1 MEEKT
6 IEQMDTRELV
16 AELLR
21 CQKKELHHA
30 RVTTVV
36 SILLIGALLLTLL
49 VALPRAVTLADH
61 MEESLQQI
69 DTFVD
74 SASTFADRA
83 NTFVDSANSVVAQNA
98 DAVTEAVSKLNG
110 LDFDTLNKA
119 IQDLS
124 DTVSPLAEFMRKF
137 R

>member
-1 MEEKT
+1 MEPNKSY
-6 IEQMDTRELV
+6 EQMDSRELL

-49 VALPRAVTLADH
+49 VALPRAVTVLDH
-61 MEESLQQI
+61 METSLRQI
-69 DTFVD
+69 DTFVQD
-74 SASTFADRA
+74 ADKVVSD
-83 NTFVDSANSVVAQNA
+83 NT
-98 DAVTEAVSKLNG
+98 DAVTQAVGKLNG

>member
-21 CQKKELHHA
+21 CQKKELRHA
-30 RVTTVV
+30 RIATVV
-36 SILLIGALLLTLL
+36 SLLLAAALALTLL
-49 VALPRAVTLADH
+49 LVLPRAVTLADH

-110 LDFDTLNKA
+110 LDFDTLNRA
-119 IQDLS
+119 IQDLA
-124 DTVSPLAEFMRKF
+124 DTVSPLANLMRRF
-137 R
+137 Q